1 MPVWYNT
8 LLAVAVVSA
17 LPLLGIA
24 ALAFDEASIRRAV
37 PWLVSFAAGALL
49 GAAFFHLIPDALAR
63 HPAPGLVPASV
74 LSGYASFFVLERL
87 LHAHGHAH
95 GHARRAGHG
104 MGNAVAARREAL
116 VALNFAGDALHNLI
130 DGMLVAASFLADPSI
145 GIVTTVAVSLHEVPR
160 EFGTFGVFVHG
171 GLSPRR
177 AVLYNVLTGVV
188 ALGGAVATL
197 AVGAHVAS
205 FAAMLLPFAAGSF
218 IYIGASILTPELRC
232 APSVRAGVRQT
243 AFICLGL
250 ASTWLSALVE

>member
-24 ALAFDEASIRRAV
+24 ALAFDEALIRRAV
-37 PWLVSFAAGALL
+37 PWLASFAAGALL

-74 LSGYASFFVLERL
+74 LAGYASFFVLERL
-87 LHAHGHAH
+87 LHAHGHTH
-95 GHARRAGHG
+95 RTGHG

-130 DGMLVAASFLADPSI
+130 DGMLIAASFLADPSI

-177 AVLYNVLTGVV
+177 AVLYNVLTGGV
-188 ALGGAVATL
+188 ALAGAAATL

-205 FAAMLLPFAAGSF
+205 FAAMLLPFAAGNF
-218 IYIGASILTPELRC
+218 IYIGASILTPELRR
-232 APSVRAGVRQT
+232 APSVSAGVRQT

-250 ASTWLSALVE
+250 ASTWLPALME